1 MRRAARCDIKPNH
14 DNPRLTDA
22 GFKNKNAIMSSSDDR
37 EIAQH
42 PPSMV
47 ELERREPGLQVVARW
62 EGDDPIDASPA
73 GPREVL
79 IRVTDDA
86 ATDARRRGVTSGVM
100 RRVERQLADMTAEYN
115 VIPAVGAYK
124 VMVRQYLQRRL
135 AELPADPRSGGDAY
149 YTLLLDV
156 YEDIVGR
163 AHPEPVNALAA
174 ALGVPKETVRTRLR
188 VARQRREND

>member
-1 MRRAARCDIKPNH
+1 
-14 DNPRLTDA
+14 LTGA
-22 GFKNKNAIMSSSDDR
+22 GFKNENAIMSSSEDR

-62 EGDDPIDASPA
+62 EGDDPTDALA

-115 VIPAVGAYK
+115 VLPAVGAYG

-149 YTLLLDV
+149 YTRLLDI
-156 YEDIVGR
+156 YEDIAGR

-174 ALGVPKETVRTRLR
+174 ALGVPKETLRTRLR